1 MEVIK
6 MKVRLAYPDKL
17 VIVEGGRVVVFSGKL
32 VEGELEEVLSY
43 AESGQG
49 VIPDELREVAS
60 DIKRA
65 VDIMRMQIGIRGR
78 EVEMPVY

>member
-1 MEVIK
+1 

-17 VIVEGGRVVVFSGKL
+17 VIVEEDRVIMFNGKL
-32 VEGELEEVLSY
+32 IEGELDEVLSY

-49 VIPDELREVAS
+49 VIPDELKKVAV

-65 VDIMRMQIGIRGR
+65 VDVMRMQIGIRGR
-78 EVEMPVY
+78 EVEMLVY

>member
-1 MEVIK
+1 

-17 VIVEGGRVVVFSGKL
+17 VIVEEDRVIMFNGKL
-32 VEGELEEVLSY
+32 IEGELDEVLSY

-49 VIPDELREVAS
+49 VIPDELKKVAV
-60 DIKRA
+60 DIKRV
-65 VDIMRMQIGIRGR
+65 VDVMRMQIGIRGR